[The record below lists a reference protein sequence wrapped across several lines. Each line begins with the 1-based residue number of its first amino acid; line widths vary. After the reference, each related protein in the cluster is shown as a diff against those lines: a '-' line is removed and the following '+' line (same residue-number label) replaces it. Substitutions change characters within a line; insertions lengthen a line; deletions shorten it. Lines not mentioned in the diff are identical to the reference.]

1 MLSAMSGRGYPGCDG
16 TRAADS
22 CGPRARAFFV
32 PASRQHQPY
41 GRRMMSAACTTI
53 DIAKHL
59 VAEHDRREYE
69 SAGVAGSRVAEPVD
83 AQGRGGV
90 GEWPV
95 AQQRPAGVGQDHS
108 FGVGVALDF
117 LAELLGPARS
127 ASARP

>member
-1 MLSAMSGRGYPGCDG
+1 VVVVPGLRRDGERPTLVVLERGPS
-16 TRAADS
+16 S
-22 CGPRARAFFV
+22 C

-41 GRRMMSAACTTI
+41 GHRMMSAACTTI

-95 AQQRPAGVGQDHS
+95 AQQRLVGVGQDHS